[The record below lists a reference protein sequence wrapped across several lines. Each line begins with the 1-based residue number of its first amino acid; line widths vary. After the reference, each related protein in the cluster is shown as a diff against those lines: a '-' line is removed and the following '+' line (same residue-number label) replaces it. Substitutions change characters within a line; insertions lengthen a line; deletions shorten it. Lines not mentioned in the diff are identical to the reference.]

1 MNFYTNTHPYYCGI
15 DLHTRLLY
23 VCIIDNEN
31 NILVHEKIDDSPDKL
46 LALLKPYLGNI
57 VVGVECM
64 HCWYWVSDFCEEHNI
79 DFILGHALYMKA
91 IHAGKTKNDKID
103 ALKIAKLMRGG
114 NFPLA
119 HAYSKKHRSIRDAL
133 RRRTHI
139 MRMSAQLKAHVASTV
154 GQYNLPALETR
165 LDLRNSPDREKM
177 RHFFPDEAVQKSMD
191 LNLNIIETM
200 VSELYKIEHYVK
212 TQAQTHCATDLH
224 ILKSFPGIGKIL
236 ALTILYEVGDIKRF
250 PSVQKFASYSRL
262 VKCKAESAG
271 KTHGTQGNKIGNAHL
286 KWAFSEAAVLYLKG
300 NDNAKRY
307 LAKLQKRM
315 SKAKALSALA
325 HKIGR
330 CTYFMLKNQQ
340 VFDEERFLNG

>member
-1 MNFYTNTHPYYCGI
+1 M
-15 DLHTRLLY
+15 L
-23 VCIIDNEN
+23 
-31 NILVHEKIDDSPDKL
+31 EKR
-46 LALLKPYLGNI
+46 
-57 VVGVECM
+57 
-64 HCWYWVSDFCEEHNI
+64 
-79 DFILGHALYMKA
+79 
-91 IHAGKTKNDKID
+91 KTKNDKID

-119 HAYSKKHRSIRDAL
+119 HAYSKEHRSIRDAL

-154 GQYNLPALETR
+154 SQYNLPALETR
-165 LDLRNSPDREKM
+165 LDLRNSPDMEKM
-177 RHFFPDEAVQKSMD
+177 HHFFPDEAVQKSMD

-200 VSELYKIEHYVK
+200 VSEIYKIEHYVK
-212 TQAQTHCATDLH
+212 TQAQSHCATDLH

-236 ALTILYEVGDIKRF
+236 SLTILYEVGDIKRF

-315 SKAKALSALA
+315 SKAKLCL
-325 HKIGR
+325 HWPIR
-330 CTYFMLKNQQ
+330 
-340 VFDEERFLNG
+340 

>member
-1 MNFYTNTHPYYCGI
+1 
-15 DLHTRLLY
+15 
-23 VCIIDNEN
+23 
-31 NILVHEKIDDSPDKL
+31 
-46 LALLKPYLGNI
+46 
-57 VVGVECM
+57 
-64 HCWYWVSDFCEEHNI
+64 
-79 DFILGHALYMKA
+79 MKA

-119 HAYSKKHRSIRDAL
+119 HAYSKEHRSIRDAL

-154 GQYNLPALETR
+154 SQYNLPALETR

-236 ALTILYEVGDIKRF
+236 ALTILYEVGDIERF
-250 PSVQKFASYSRL
+250 PTVQKFASYSRL

>member
-1 MNFYTNTHPYYCGI
+1 MESIFTP
-15 DLHTRLLY
+15 DLLY

-31 NILVHEKIDDSPDKL
+31 NILVHEKLDDSPDKL

-64 HCWYWVSDFCEEHNI
+64 HCWYWVSDFCDAHSI
-79 DFILGHALYMKA
+79 DFILGH
-91 IHAGKTKNDKID
+91 
-103 ALKIAKLMRGG
+103 
-114 NFPLA
+114 
-119 HAYSKKHRSIRDAL
+119 AL

-139 MRMSAQLKAHVASTV
+139 MRAQLKAHVASTV
-154 GQYNLPALETR
+154 SQYNLPALETR

-200 VSELYKIEHYVK
+200 VSEFYKIEHYVK

-236 ALTILYEVGDIKRF
+236 ALTILYEVGNIKRF

-271 KTHGTQGNKIGNAHL
+271 KTHGTQGNKIGNTHL
-286 KWAFSEAAVLYLKG
+286 KWAFSEAVVLYLKG
-300 NDNAKRY
+300 NDNAKQY

>member
-1 MNFYTNTHPYYCGI
+1 
-15 DLHTRLLY
+15 
-23 VCIIDNEN
+23 
-31 NILVHEKIDDSPDKL
+31 
-46 LALLKPYLGNI
+46 
-57 VVGVECM
+57 
-64 HCWYWVSDFCEEHNI
+64 
-79 DFILGHALYMKA
+79 
-91 IHAGKTKNDKID
+91 
-103 ALKIAKLMRGG
+103 
-114 NFPLA
+114 
-119 HAYSKKHRSIRDAL
+119 
-133 RRRTHI
+133 

-154 GQYNLPALETR
+154 SQYNLPVLETR

-250 PSVQKFASYSRL
+250 SSVQKFASYSRL

-325 HKIGR
+325 HKLGR

>member
-1 MNFYTNTHPYYCGI
+1 MNFYINTHPYYCGI

-31 NILVHEKIDDSPDKL
+31 NVLVHEKINDSPEKL
-46 LALLKPYLGNI
+46 FTLLQPYLGA
-57 VVGVECM
+57 VVIGVECM
-64 HCWYWVSDFCEEHNI
+64 HCWYWLSDFCQEHGI

-91 IHAGKTKNDKID
+91 IHAGKTKNDRID
-103 ALKIAKLMRGG
+103 ALKIAKLIRGG

-119 HAYSKKHRSIRDAL
+119 HAYPKEHRSIRDAL

-139 MRMSAQLKAHVASTV
+139 MRMSAQLKAHVSSTV
-154 GQYNLPALETR
+154 SQYNLPAPETR
-165 LDLRNSPDREKM
+165 LNLQNSPARERM
-177 RHFFPDEAVQKSMD
+177 HHFFPDEAVQKSMD
-191 LNLNIIETM
+191 LNLNIIDTM
-200 VSELYKIEHYVK
+200 VHEIYKIEHYVK
-212 TQAQTHCATDLH
+212 LKAQYHKGSDFH

-236 ALTILYEVGDIKRF
+236 ALTILYEVGDIQRF
-250 PSVQKFASYSRL
+250 GRVQQFAFYARL

-271 KTHGTQGNKIGNAHL
+271 KTYGTQGNKIGNAHL

-300 NDNAKRY
+300 NDKATRY
-307 LAKLQKRM
+307 LETLQKRM

-330 CTYFMLKNQQ
+330 CVYFMLKNQQ
-340 VFDEERFLNG
+340 VFNEDKFLNG